1 MKQFNK
7 KVLSATVS
15 MMMTW
20 AVCGSIQTSIASD
33 IEIYKDAT
41 KGKTNILLMLDT
53 SGSMGISSLVL
64 PKNNAYG
71 SPGDVTEAL
80 CGRDTVPEYHN
91 NGSTTSNI
99 YQWHYNLKDP
109 VTNRTAI
116 KKTVNIGGTSVD
128 YYMRGCR
135 KQINGQWVQEYDR
148 LSRLKDAILPLLA
161 SDELGS
167 DVVMGLGQFS
177 SKTELTIGNV
187 SNRLT
192 DGHSGRI
199 LVPNA
204 PLDTAQRLKIARQIA
219 EIKSL
224 DTITNEDGT
233 ANSNLKLSS
242 KNYPN
247 VTKAASGTPTVHAYA
262 EAGAYMMGTTTGGT
276 GTNSGQVNTI
286 YDGYMA
292 MQNGSAQAYF
302 ICVEVGTTTTNALG
316 ATVQQCINNWPGYDG
331 NNRTVT
337 TGTISGGVFKPD
349 STSPTGWRQITS
361 QAAFKNEVGSM
372 DSAWEVFSKM
382 PEGWRYGGWMKVN
395 NEPMDIEPIVGTVW
409 TGYAGGT
416 IGIVSYR
423 TSPFSIKSGTVTR
436 TTTTKGFLE
445 CGSGFR
451 VDTGW
456 ISLCYRDDGP
466 SNGKWVRDASPQER
480 NNRTCYAPVRG
491 EHPIQNVYDRNGS
504 GNLQASEERANLNN
518 TRFED
523 WGNKNTDKKCVQ
535 SRWYEARTWGD
546 VVTTVT
552 DHAPIDNAGGFIYS
566 VDEAKNG
573 SNYKAGG
580 TTNSCDGNGIY
591 FLTDGAPNSTKDTMA
606 RTIMNHSLA
615 NGAYAFTGTPTS
627 LKPVP
632 LKSNLFAGE
641 TGGWEYIGAYAK
653 KLRNRT
659 LLSNTQKN
667 PADMSIKTA
676 VVGFGSSF
684 AGITKKANG
693 TYDCDSA
700 PNQDAKNACLWGSAE
715 YGDGGFYY
723 AENSEDIKNSI
734 LDFVDKAGADFEP
747 IATGS
752 PTIPVDSLNPV
763 QLQPYGYYAAFEPK
777 PQENTQ
783 LWAGNLNK
791 YNLRNGELVD
801 KNLQRLILS
810 TGALN
815 KDAVGLWTNGVKG
828 QLELGTLTAEN
839 GNQSS
844 KRKVFTNRVIKD
856 DHTADSGGSLA
867 QVNLMT
873 LFADNEDVAKFKHD
887 ADKNYW
893 LNFLGYDVGITDN
906 IASLGDL
913 ASKAEY
919 RELGS
924 VMHSTPVMLTQEGKI
939 TVVDGKLTT
948 TGRKDY
954 LMFGSTQGALHVVDD
969 DGKEVFA
976 FVPHEMM
983 KNQKNAF
990 IASGKYTGSG
1000 KNNLFYGVDGAWTAH
1015 TQYVSKSDGTLTVKD
1030 SGRKA
1035 SDEEDAQNL
1044 IGMQWVYGGLRM
1056 GGKSYYALDLT
1067 DIEKPELKF
1076 HINPDAD
1083 DASAALKQMGQSWSK
1098 PTLAYV
1104 NWGDTRKLVM
1114 FVGGGYDPV
1123 YETHNA
1129 NPSGTKGNG
1138 VYMFDAHN
1146 GDLLWWASD
1155 SEKTGASRFTQNNE
1169 LKYSVV
1175 SQINAIDRDGDG
1187 LTDHI
1192 YFGDLGG
1199 QAFRVDF
1206 NNRATD
1212 TANFATRAVRLF
1224 TEHQGS
1230 GLSPRFYEMPSVS
1243 IHQDDGSYFA
1253 AVAFSSG
1260 NRSSPLAGLN
1270 STVSANDAVFV
1281 VYDND
1286 VARQDLYKSGITL
1299 NTQDEVLTELDFDS
1313 GVARRGQNNTLNGGW
1328 KAYFDN
1334 DNVGRYKGMNDLY
1347 ALDGMLYVNVYD
1359 RDGTGIGGNCGAG
1372 VAGDSYLY
1380 QYCLP
1385 TGKCDF
1391 YSGSGNKANRVK
1403 LGAGILGT
1411 GLGQGFKNGPNTVS
1425 LVVNRDQ
1432 PSALDCSL
1440 PANKNLPQCQLFSTE
1455 VKLKQMR
1462 WYEAR

>member
-20 AVCGSIQTSIASD
+20 AVCGSIPTSVASD

-71 SPGDVTEAL
+71 SPGDVTVPL
-80 CGRDTVPEYHN
+80 CDRVAVPEYN
-91 NGSTTSNI
+91 NTRGSTYNI
-99 YQWHYNLKDP
+99 YQWAYNLKDP
-109 VTNRTAI
+109 ATNRTAI
-116 KKTVNIGGTSVD
+116 KKTVNIGQTSVD

-148 LSRLKDAILPLLA
+148 LSRLKDAIIPLLA
-161 SDELGS
+161 SNELGP
-167 DVVMGLGQFS
+167 DVLMGLGQFS
-177 SKTELTIGNV
+177 SKTELTIGTAT
-187 SNRLT
+187 NRLT

-204 PLDTAQRLKIARQIA
+204 PLDTEQRIRIAREIA
-219 EIKSL
+219 NIKSL
-224 DTITNEDGT
+224 DTTTNEDGT
-233 ANSNLKLSS
+233 SNPDLKLSS
-242 KNYPN
+242 NNYPN

-292 MQNGSAQAYF
+292 MQNGSEQAYF
-302 ICVEVGTTTTNALG
+302 ICVEVGTTTTTALG

-349 STSPTGWRQITS
+349 STSPNGWRQITS

-436 TTTTKGFLE
+436 QVTTQGFQD
-445 CGSGFR
+445 CPSGFNILS
-451 VDTGW
+451 GW
-456 ISLCYRDDGP
+456 TSL
-466 SNGKWVRDASPQER
+466 
-480 NNRTCYAPVRG
+480 
-491 EHPIQNVYDRNGS
+491 
-504 GNLQASEERANLNN
+504 
-518 TRFED
+518 
-523 WGNKNTDKKCVQ
+523 CVQ
-535 SRWYEARTWGD
+535 SGNWSREAYSDEIRDGRCLYPVIGQNPIPNARNPQGQPHYETYNMNDSRTYMTRNKKRCEQKEYAVARPWGN
-546 VVTTVT
+546 VITIETVIQ
-552 DHAPIDNAGGFIYS
+552 PIDNAGGFIYS

-615 NGAYAFTGTPTS
+615 NGAYAFTGTPDINS
-627 LKPVP
+627 SDVLKPVP

-667 PADMSIKTA
+667 PADMNIKTA

-684 AGITKKANG
+684 AGIPKNANG
-693 TYDCDSA
+693 AYDCNSA
-700 PNQDAKNACLWGSAE
+700 PNQDSKNACLWGSAE

-734 LDFVDKAGADFEP
+734 LDFVDKAGATFQAT
-747 IATGS
+747 ATGS

-815 KDAVGLWTNGVKG
+815 KDAVGLWANGVKG

-839 GNQSS
+839 GNLSS
-844 KRKVFTNRVIKD
+844 KRKVFTNRIIKE
-856 DHTADSGGSLA
+856 DHTADSGSSLA

-939 TVVDGKLTT
+939 TVADGKLTT

-954 LMFGSTQGALHVVDD
+954 LMFGSTQGVLHVVDD
-969 DGKEVFA
+969 EGKEVFA

-1000 KNNLFYGVDGAWTAH
+1000 KNNLFYGVDGPWTAH

-1035 SDEEDAQNL
+1035 SDEENAQNL

-1083 DASAALKQMGQSWSK
+1083 NASAALKQMGQSWSK

-1129 NPSGTKGNG
+1129 DPSSTKGNG

-1187 LTDHI
+1187 LTDHL

-1206 NNRATD
+1206 NNRAAD
-1212 TANFATRAVRLF
+1212 TANFATRVVRLF

-1270 STVSANDAVFV
+1270 STTSANDAVFV

-1286 VARQDLYKSGITL
+1286 VARQDLYKSSTSL
-1299 NTQDEVLTELDFDS
+1299 NTHDETLTELNFDN
-1313 GVARRGQNNTLNGGW
+1313 GMPRRGQNNTLNGGW
-1328 KAYFDN
+1328 KAYFDS

-1440 PANKNLPQCQLFSTE
+1440 PANKNLPQCQLFNTQ

-1462 WYEAR
+1462 WYESR